1 MYDINIYNKYIYNT
15 FISREPS
22 EHEQSPSNRDIEFG
36 RIFRITSRLAFS
48 IHVDQRQTKLEIMRQ
63 RDVYFFSSTFHESY
77 VSFCEDDGP
86 VNLSAVAQFCWY
98 VRSKLTDP
106 RLEGRTCVYYAKS
119 NSTLRSNAIFLLAAF
134 LVWSM
139 ATRLSRQSS
148 VLSQW
153 APGTVSFLIIRGLSC
168 INSCCVYIC
177 RALLCIQRDFLSS
190 KRTLYFIEKEKDH
203 FYIRLK

>member
-106 RLEGRTCVYYAKS
+106 RLEGRTCVYYAES
-119 NSTLRSNAIFLLAAF
+119 NSALRSNAIFLLAAF
-134 LVWSM
+134 LVLVDGYTPEQAVECFEPM
-139 ATRLSRQSS
+139 GPRYCFIFDHTRPLLYQQMLRLYLQSPP
-148 VLSQW
+148 LHT
-153 APGTVSFLIIRGLSC
+153 ARLF
-168 INSCCVYIC
+168 
-177 RALLCIQRDFLSS
+177 IQQKNPLF
-190 KRTLYFIEKEKDH
+190 H
-203 FYIRLK
+203 